1 LPAINV
7 TRSRSSTIVV
17 TPAAGSP
24 TINAITPAHP
34 KKISGITME
43 REVIE
48 FTSLTVDQIRR
59 ILGEK
64 KFELIEVTCLYF
76 KSEFTALKSCWD
88 NNRICST
95 VITKP
100 TDIANTANTGQTI
113 TITGG
118 ISKIVTD
125 EISDETSRAPDV
137 LVFTI
142 AADEFTFA

>member
-1 LPAINV
+1 LAAINV

-17 TPAAGSP
+17 TPAAGTP

-64 KFELIEVTCLYF
+64 KFELIVVTMLYF
-76 KSEFTALKSCWD
+76 KSEFTAFKSCWD
-88 NNRICST
+88 NNRDCST

-100 TDIANTANTGQTI
+100 TDIANTGSTGQTI
-113 TITGG
+113 TVTGR
-118 ISKIVTD
+118 ISKIMLD
-125 EISDETSRAPDV
+125 EISDEGNRAPDV
-137 LVFTI
+137 LEVTI